1 MIIWHCFRRQS
12 YHKMFLISYLLVAI
26 GFLLKGLPTILFQ
39 GITLLSVLIIERKI
53 KMLFSWRHFAGIGIF
68 IILTGSYYLTY
79 YFKNPHH
86 FPDLMLRLVSESTQK
101 SAIGAGFEKTIL
113 HLFTFPFEIIYH
125 FVPWTLLVVF
135 LFHKRI
141 LRKAMMNHF
150 ILYCTVIFIANC
162 IVYWLSP
169 ITYPRYLLMLMPL
182 LFIVFLQ
189 LSRYHAITNTLNYRV
204 VVIVFLIFAFGIALA
219 GTLLPVVFASKLP
232 VQHIFQKVFVLLVL
246 NLLVIYPLVTNQKRA
261 GLLYYTVLLMLIS
274 RISFNLFLVPYRH
287 YESWLT
293 MCRNDSI
300 ELAQKTKSEE
310 LYYMTDTITTLN
322 VYILTRERGE
332 ILRFRDDEEP
342 GPYYIINEN
351 TKYNGNFEKEFSMR
365 VPNYHRSYF
374 AGKFNN
380 IKP

>member
-1 MIIWHCFRRQS
+1 MMPLIGDEAIRATVALEMMLSGDYITPTLAGEIYLNKPPLYNWILTVFFRAAGSESEFMVRLPSTIFLIVYSISIFLWIRKPLGKQSAILTALAFLTCSRILFWDSFLGLIDICYSWIMFSNFMIIWHCFRRQS

-26 GFLLKGLPTILFQ
+26 GFLLKGLPTIVFQ

-204 VVIVFLIFAFGIALA
+204 VVIVFLIF
-219 GTLLPVVFASKLP
+219 VF
-232 VQHIFQKVFVLLVL
+232 
-246 NLLVIYPLVTNQKRA
+246 
-261 GLLYYTVLLMLIS
+261 
-274 RISFNLFLVPYRH
+274 
-287 YESWLT
+287 
-293 MCRNDSI
+293 
-300 ELAQKTKSEE
+300 
-310 LYYMTDTITTLN
+310 
-322 VYILTRERGE
+322 
-332 ILRFRDDEEP
+332 
-342 GPYYIINEN
+342 
-351 TKYNGNFEKEFSMR
+351 
-365 VPNYHRSYF
+365 
-374 AGKFNN
+374 
-380 IKP
+380 